1 MELREKLQQVK
12 ELKLSKLS
20 TIENDLGI
28 PNNTLTMF
36 MKGKRGISE
45 KFKEPL
51 SERLDLL
58 LNGQIIPKKV
68 ENDINVLLMP
78 NKVLSDVISPINE
91 IPAIIK
97 YDIVPE
103 KEEPKIV
110 EEEVVVRKEHTKK
123 VVDSVGVYATMLN
136 EFKYLV
142 EDSCSND
149 KFERL
154 KFKAINSD
162 GLLPTQKS
170 GIVDRVNNYLNGTYK
185 K

>member
-78 NKVLSDVISPINE
+78 NKVLADVISPINE
-91 IPAIIK
+91 IPTIIK

-110 EEEVVVRKEHTKK
+110 EEEVVVRK
-123 VVDSVGVYATMLN
+123 
-136 EFKYLV
+136 
-142 EDSCSND
+142 
-149 KFERL
+149 
-154 KFKAINSD
+154 
-162 GLLPTQKS
+162 
-170 GIVDRVNNYLNGTYK
+170 
-185 K
+185 